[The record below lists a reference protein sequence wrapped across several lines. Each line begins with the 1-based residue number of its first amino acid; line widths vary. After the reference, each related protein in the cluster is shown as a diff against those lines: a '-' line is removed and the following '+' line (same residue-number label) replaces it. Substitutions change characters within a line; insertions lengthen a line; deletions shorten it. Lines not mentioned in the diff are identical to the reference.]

1 MRSFIGFLK
10 SFIIEEGEENSGHVV
25 MSFIRGNPPHE
36 GHGEVI
42 RAGQEEAKRVGG
54 SHVVVLS
61 HSQDPEKNPLSV
73 EQKMKHFQRAYPDVR
88 FVAATQQHPTL
99 LHHLSRLHGA
109 GHREATIVGGSDR
122 DTMGQVAQD
131 YNAKEGGKHGYY
143 NMKLHFKQA
152 GETRTDS
159 AEGVASYSASKMRDA
174 VKRGDRK
181 DFASMA
187 PKGMKPKHVDE
198 MFDDVDA
205 AQKKAK
211 PKVKKK

>member
-1 MRSFIGFLK
+1 MKSFVGFLR

-54 SHVVVLS
+54 THVVVLS

-73 EQKMKHFQRAYPDVR
+73 EQKVKHFERAFPGVR
-88 FVAATQQHPTL
+88 FVAASPQHPTL
-99 LHHLSRLHGA
+99 LHHLARLHGA

-122 DTMGQVAQD
+122 DTMGDVAKQ
-131 YNAKEGGKHGYY
+131 YNGKEGKHGYY

-152 GETRTDS
+152 GETRTDGG
-159 AEGVASYSASKMRDA
+159 EGVASYSASKMRDA
-174 VKRGDRK
+174 VKRKDRK
-181 DFASMA
+181 AFGEMA
-187 PKGMKPKHVDE
+187 PKGLKPKHVDE
-198 MFDDVDA
+198 LYNDVEAGMD
-205 AQKKAK
+205 KPKAK
-211 PKVKKK
+211 KK

>member
-1 MRSFIGFLK
+1 MRSFVGFLR

-54 SHVVVLS
+54 THVVVLS
-61 HSQDPEKNPLSV
+61 HSQDAEKNPLTV
-73 EQKMKHFQRAYPDVR
+73 EQKMKHFQRAFPGVR
-88 FVAATQQHPTL
+88 FVAATPQHPTL
-99 LHHLSRLHGA
+99 LHQLSRLHGA

-122 DTMGQVAQD
+122 DSMGDVAKQ
-131 YNAKEGGKHGYY
+131 YNGKEGKHGYY

-159 AEGVASYSASKMRDA
+159 GEGVQSYSASKMRDA
-174 VKRGDRK
+174 VKRGDREG
-181 DFASMA
+181 FRAMA

-198 MFDDVDA
+198 MFDEVDA